1 MLFAH
6 FTIFKYCSFLERPIQ
21 SEHSGTAE
29 VEWGDDAQESIVVV
43 LLEAEDDAEAGIKGT
58 PGEGEVAAVGTS
70 GEVAAVGTSSGEVAA
85 VVRNTFPRW

>member
-1 MLFAH
+1 M
-6 FTIFKYCSFLERPIQ
+6 
-21 SEHSGTAE
+21 
-29 VEWGDDAQESIVVV
+29 EWGDDAQESIVVV

-70 GEVAAVGTSSGEVAA
+70 GEVAAVGTSGEVAA

>member
-1 MLFAH
+1 MFFAH
-6 FTIFKYCSFLERPIQ
+6 LTIFKYCSFLERPIQ

-70 GEVAAVGTSSGEVAA
+70 GEVAAVGTSGEVAA
-85 VVRNTFPRW
+85 VVRNTFPRS